1 MLYRSAWLGAVAVYY
16 ISFGVTRLLLVRSW
30 RASQKLGNEDGRRA
44 RELRGSRQCGCL
56 MLVVH
61 SGMMGMAVQLI
72 NEEHIIVY
80 PGSVIYITAA
90 YSFYLLT
97 LSIVNLVKFRRLNS
111 PVLSASKA
119 LNFAGALMSVF
130 NLENAMTSRFSTDVE
145 FRRIMNTAV
154 GLTVCLLE
162 LATAVFIIVRSQL
175 SLKKMEEKQSC
186 T

>member
-1 MLYRSAWLGAVAVYY
+1 
-16 ISFGVTRLLLVRSW
+16 
-30 RASQKLGNEDGRRA
+30 
-44 RELRGSRQCGCL
+44 
-56 MLVVH
+56 
-61 SGMMGMAVQLI
+61 MMGMAVQLI
-72 NEEHIIVY
+72 TEEHIIVY

-162 LATAVFIIVRSQL
+162 LATAVFIIVHSQL

>member
-1 MLYRSAWLGAVAVYY
+1 
-16 ISFGVTRLLLVRSW
+16 
-30 RASQKLGNEDGRRA
+30 
-44 RELRGSRQCGCL
+44 
-56 MLVVH
+56 
-61 SGMMGMAVQLI
+61 MMGMAVQLI
-72 NEEHIIVY
+72 TEEHIIVY

-162 LATAVFIIVRSQL
+162 AGNGGFHYSAFSAQP
-175 SLKKMEEKQSC
+175 EKDGGKAILHLTNAAFC
-186 T
+186 GIL